1 MYLSR
6 PQESC
11 LLPEQR
17 LASDDVTAPVRRS
30 MMPGKYALNLA
41 TLPIWRRECSE
52 ALAVE
57 SVRRRAGDTKGERP
71 PVLNSELCQ
80 ERPLS
85 SPYASFR
92 LMEAQRCS
100 ESHMR
105 FQHARFSLVRI

>member
-30 MMPGKYALNLA
+30 MMLA